1 VPLALLLALL
11 ALGAV
16 AVGCGGKTLDAGST
30 EDLVKANTEN
40 VRGAKV
46 SSVDCPSGI
55 EVEAGTTFDCTVV
68 FASGKEATAKLKI
81 RDSEANLNFEALSPS
96 K

>member
-1 VPLALLLALL
+1 
-11 ALGAV
+11 
-16 AVGCGGKTLDAGST
+16 
-30 EDLVKANTEN
+30 

-46 SSVDCPSGI
+46 SSVDCPSGVD
-55 EVEAGTTFDCTVV
+55 VEAGATFTCNVK

-81 RDSEANLNFEALSPS
+81 RDSDANLNFENLSPS